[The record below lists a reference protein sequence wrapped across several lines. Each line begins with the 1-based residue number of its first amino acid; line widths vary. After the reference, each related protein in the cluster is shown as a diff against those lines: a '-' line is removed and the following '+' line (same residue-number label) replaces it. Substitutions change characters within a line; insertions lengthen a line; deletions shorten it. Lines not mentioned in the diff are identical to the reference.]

1 MDETKPDGI
10 AAPPPPLRV
19 LILED
24 DVRDAKLAAKMLEG
38 SGVRVQ
44 FEVTD
49 SEEFFRANLEKSE
62 YDVILA
68 DFNLRNWTALDALE
82 ILKRSGKDIPL
93 IVVTGSLGDESAVE
107 CIKRGAADFVLK
119 DRPVRLPASVQRAL
133 KDKRLRT
140 EMKRAEEALIAE
152 KHLLHTLAD
161 NLPDA
166 IYFKDRESRFTRIN
180 KAQAKLF
187 GLSDPA
193 QAVGKTDFDFFAA
206 EHAQKAYEDE
216 LEIIRTGQPLV
227 GKEEKETWP
236 DGHVTWVSTTKMPLR
251 DAQGNITG
259 TFGVSRDI
267 TARMQTELDLRRI
280 NRALHTLSNCNEILV
295 RAQSESELLESVC
308 QSLVDVGGYRMA
320 WVGFAEQDE
329 ARTVRPVTHAGFE
342 EGYLI
347 LNPITWGD
355 DDHGQGPTSRAIR
368 SGQPVINR
376 NTQTNAM
383 PAHWR
388 EEALKRGYAS
398 SIALPLRAGSRALG
412 ALSLY
417 AAESDAFDEAEVK
430 LLSEL
435 ADDLGF
441 GIDTIRVRAERKLA
455 EESLRGSEERY
466 RALFER
472 NLAGVFRTTLDGRI
486 LDCNQA
492 MARILGFD
500 SPHKARDRSVLDFYL
515 SEHDRANFLERLK
528 VEGGLTNFEMRLRRE
543 GRQHRL
549 ALGNI
554 SLTTSTASGSQI
566 IEGTLVDITER
577 KLAEA
582 ENSRLAV
589 IVNSSD
595 DAIFSATRE
604 GLIVTWNAGAE
615 RMYGYA
621 AEEITGKHFFILVP
635 EEHRAELAGIEER
648 LLRGDALA
656 HIEQEDMRKDGS
668 RLQVSLTLSP
678 IKDAAGVVTGVSVI
692 AHDITERKRAEVE
705 PCARARRDWQWRQR
719 IAPDRGHGNG
729 TSKPTPPVGP
739 IENIATLGGSPID
752 EIKTMALIFLELLH
766 PEDRTQGRWQ
776 GFTRTLPRDR
786 GYDLDCR
793 VRWRVGRKR

>member
-329 ARTVRPVTHAGFE
+329 ARTVRPVAHAGFE

-417 AAESDAFDEAEVK
+417 AVESDAFDEAEVK

-455 EESLRGSEERY
+455 EESLRESEERY
-466 RALFER
+466 RTLFER
-472 NLAGVFRTTLDGRI
+472 NLAGVFRTTVDGRM

-492 MARILGFD
+492 MANILGFD
-500 SPHKARDRSVLDFYL
+500 SPG
-515 SEHDRANFLERLK
+515 K
-528 VEGGLTNFEMRLRRE
+528 V
-543 GRQHRL
+543 
-549 ALGNI
+549 A
-554 SLTTSTASGSQI
+554 GSQ
-566 IEGTLVDITER
+566 R
-577 KLAEA
+577 
-582 ENSRLAV
+582 
-589 IVNSSD
+589 
-595 DAIFSATRE
+595 
-604 GLIVTWNAGAE
+604 AGKFTF
-615 RMYGYA
+615 R
-621 AEEITGKHFFILVP
+621 I
-635 EEHRAELAGIEER
+635 
-648 LLRGDALA
+648 
-656 HIEQEDMRKDGS
+656 
-668 RLQVSLTLSP
+668 
-678 IKDAAGVVTGVSVI
+678 
-692 AHDITERKRAEVE
+692 
-705 PCARARRDWQWRQR
+705 R
-719 IAPDRGHGNG
+719 IAPTFLPSLSTRDVLP
-729 TSKPTPPVGP
+729 TSRCGCG
-739 IENIATLGGSPID
+739 A
-752 EIKTMALIFLELLH
+752 
-766 PEDRTQGRWQ
+766 RTEVPFG
-776 GFTRTLPRDR
+776 
-786 GYDLDCR
+786 
-793 VRWRVGRKR
+793 